1 PFSTR
6 KAASVF
12 AIRRSIT
19 TRSCRG
25 SMTDQSETP
34 ENIMDYTQTFAMVAK
49 PVIASVFTL
58 LALFGVHWASDNATL
73 NAVVQVVAT
82 LGDAGVLIWAW
93 WHSKQITADTHAAA
107 AAAYIAGTQTGV
119 KLQTDPN
126 HPAVQSAARSAVAS

>member
-1 PFSTR
+1 
-6 KAASVF
+6 
-12 AIRRSIT
+12 
-19 TRSCRG
+19 
-25 SMTDQSETP
+25 
-34 ENIMDYTQTFAMVAK
+34 MDYTQTIAMVAK

-107 AAAYIAGTQTGV
+107 AAAYLAGSQNGV
-119 KLQTDPN
+119 KQQDSVN
-126 HPAVQSAARSAVAS
+126 HPVVQAAARSAVASVK